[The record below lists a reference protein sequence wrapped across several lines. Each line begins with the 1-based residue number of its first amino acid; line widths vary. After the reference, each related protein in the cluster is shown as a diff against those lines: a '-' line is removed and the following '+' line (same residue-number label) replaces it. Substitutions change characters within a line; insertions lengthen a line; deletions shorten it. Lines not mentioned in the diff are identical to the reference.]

1 MEEESIIDMRNCRI
15 GEVLSPALASVSWRL
30 CAGQAWALVG
40 PSGGGKD
47 AFAAAVAGTVHVAPG
62 EGGWYQNSFTG
73 RTALVSFEAAAELL
87 RQERYNDDSDFV
99 EGGISEGTSVRAFIA
114 AGLPDADAGSYP
126 RGAGLESHP
135 AVIACGLT
143 AGESDP
149 RGCGEVPGGADAG
162 LLDRGLKRLS
172 TGECRRALLTRALAS
187 KPGLL
192 VVIDPY
198 EGLDTTTRSRLHTM
212 LDALAAASVAGDA
225 AAPALLI
232 VDRFEHLPAA
242 VNRIVEL
249 AGGAIVFAG
258 SRAEYEILLSSRA
271 STARIAASHA
281 PGRSTRTLQEMAAG
295 VLPSSSRQHPAG
307 GSREPLVELR
317 NVTVSWSGRAVLDG
331 ISWTVQ
337 PGEHWLVR
345 GPNGSGKTTLLE
357 LITGDNPQAYRED
370 VRVFGQRRGAGGTVW
385 ELKARLGIVS
395 YRLHLEYRYLD
406 GSSLEDVLVSGF
418 RDSIGL
424 YASASDGERAL
435 AAAWLALAGFR
446 GREHERFGKLSFGE
460 QRALLVARAAIKAP
474 ELLVLDEPCHGLD
487 EDQRRF
493 VMSLLSAIAARGES
507 TMLHVTHDPDEVQSF
522 EQHILELRPNS
533 TPSWSILPTCISG

>member
-1 MEEESIIDMRNCRI
+1 MEEESIINMRDCRI
-15 GEVLSPALASVSWRL
+15 GEVLSPALESVSWRL
-30 CAGQAWALVG
+30 CAGEAWAALG

-47 AFAAAVAGTVHVAPG
+47 AFAAAVAGRLTVAPG
-62 EGGWYQNSFTG
+62 EGGWYRNGFTG

-99 EGGISEGTSVRAFIA
+99 EGGLSEGTSMRSFIV
-114 AGLPDADAGSYP
+114 AGLPKEDARMYP
-126 RGAGLESHP
+126 GGAGLETHP
-135 AVIACGLT
+135 AVVACGLT
-143 AGESDP
+143 AG
-149 RGCGEVPGGADAG
+149 GVDAG

-172 TGECRRALLTRALAS
+172 TGECRRALLARALAS
-187 KPGLL
+187 KPGLI
-192 VVIDPY
+192 VAIDPY
-198 EGLDTTTRSRLHTM
+198 EGLDTATRSRLHAM
-212 LDALAAASVAGDA
+212 LDALAAASVAGVK

-249 AGGAIVFAG
+249 VAGAIVFAG
-258 SRAEYEILLSSRA
+258 SRTEYETQLSSRA
-271 STARIAASHA
+271 SASHVS
-281 PGRSTRTLQEMAAG
+281 GRATPVIPEMAAG
-295 VLPSSSRQHPAG
+295 ALPAASRQHPG
-307 GSREPLVELR
+307 YGSMEPLVELR

-331 ISWTVQ
+331 ISWTVRR
-337 PGEHWLVR
+337 GEHWLVR

-370 VRVFGQRRGAGGTVW
+370 VRVFGQRRGSGGTVW
-385 ELKARLGIVS
+385 ELKSRLGIVS

-406 GSSLEDVLVSGF
+406 QSSLEDVLVSGL

-435 AAAWLALAGFR
+435 AGAWLALAGFQGR
-446 GREHERFGKLSFGE
+446 GLERFERLSFGE

-487 EDQRRF
+487 EEQRRF

-522 EQHILELRPNS
+522 EQHILELRPGS
-533 TPSWSILPTCISG
+533 IPAWSILPSCISG

>member
-1 MEEESIIDMRNCRI
+1 MRNCRI
-15 GEVLSPALASVSWRL
+15 GEALSPALESVSWRL
-30 CAGQAWALVG
+30 RAGEAWAALG

-47 AFAAAVAGTVHVAPG
+47 AFAAALAGMVQVAPG
-62 EGGWYQNSFTG
+62 VGGWYQNGMAGS
-73 RTALVSFEAAAELL
+73 TALVSFEAAAELL

-114 AGLPDADAGSYP
+114 AGMPDDDTGLYP

-135 AVIACGLT
+135 AVMACGLT
-143 AGESDP
+143 A
-149 RGCGEVPGGADAG
+149 RGADRSAAGEVTGGGDAG

-172 TGECRRALLTRALAS
+172 TGECRRALLARALAS
-187 KPGLL
+187 RPRLL

-198 EGLDTTTRSRLHTM
+198 EGLDTATRARLHAM
-212 LDALAAASVAGDA
+212 LDALAAASVAGNA

-249 AGGAIVFAG
+249 AAGAIVFAG
-258 SRAEYEILLSSRA
+258 SRAEYETLLSSRA
-271 STARIAASHA
+271 SASPIAASRA
-281 PGRSTRTLQEMAAG
+281 PGLTTQAFPEMAAG
-295 VLPSSSRQHPAG
+295 VLSASSRQRPAD

-345 GPNGSGKTTLLE
+345 GPNGSGKSTLLE

-385 ELKARLGIVS
+385 ELKSRLGIVS

-406 GSSLEDVLVSGF
+406 ESSLEDVLVSGL

-435 AAAWLALAGFR
+435 SAAWLALAGFR
-446 GREHERFGKLSFGE
+446 GRERERFGKLSFGE
-460 QRALLVARAAIKAP
+460 QRAVLVARAAIKAP

-487 EDQRRF
+487 GDQRRF

-522 EQHILELRPNS
+522 EQRILELHPNS
-533 TPSWSILPTCISG
+533 TPSWSILSCDS

>member
-1 MEEESIIDMRNCRI
+1 MEEESFISMRDCRI
-15 GEVLSPALASVSWRL
+15 GDVLSPALESVSWRL
-30 CAGQAWALVG
+30 AAGEVWAVVG
-40 PSGGGKD
+40 PSGGGKED
-47 AFAAAVAGTVHVAPG
+47 FAAAVAGLLHVAPG
-62 EGGWYQNSFTG
+62 DGGWYRNGFAG

-99 EGGISEGTSVRAFIA
+99 EGGISEGTSVRAFIT
-114 AGLPDADAGSYP
+114 AGLQDDDADLYP
-126 RGAGLESHP
+126 RGTGLDSHP
-135 AVIACGLT
+135 AVLACGLT
-143 AGESDP
+143 
-149 RGCGEVPGGADAG
+149 GGDADAG

-172 TGECRRALLTRALAS
+172 TGECRRALLARALAS

-192 VVIDPY
+192 VAIDPY
-198 EGLDTTTRSRLHTM
+198 EGLDMATRSRLHTM

-225 AAPALLI
+225 TAPVLLI

-258 SRAEYEILLSSRA
+258 SRPEYETVLFSRA
-271 STARIAASHA
+271 SAGHPSGQETQA
-281 PGRSTRTLQEMAAG
+281 LQGMAEG
-295 VLPSSSRQHPAG
+295 VLPPSSRQHPVD
-307 GSREPLVELR
+307 GSSEPLVELR

-370 VRVFGQRRGAGGTVW
+370 VRVFGLRRGSGGTVW
-385 ELKARLGIVS
+385 ELKSRLGIVS

-406 GSSLEDVLVSGF
+406 ESSLEDVLVSGL

-435 AAAWLALAGFR
+435 AGTWLRLSGFY
-446 GREHERFGKLSFGE
+446 GRERERFGRLSFGE

-487 EDQRRF
+487 DDQRRF
-493 VMSLLSAIAARGES
+493 VMSLLSAIATRGES

-522 EQHILELRPNS
+522 ERHILELRPNS
-533 TPSWSILPTCISG
+533 TPSWFILPSCIS

>member
-1 MEEESIIDMRNCRI
+1 MEEESIIHMRNCRI
-15 GEVLSPALASVSWRL
+15 GEVRSPALASVSWRL
-30 CAGQAWALVG
+30 CAGEAWAALG

-47 AFAAAVAGTVHVAPG
+47 AFAAAVAGKVHVAPG
-62 EGGWYQNSFTG
+62 EGGWYQNGLTD

-114 AGLPDADAGSYP
+114 AGLPDDEAGSYP
-126 RGAGLESHP
+126 GGVGLERHP
-135 AVIACGLT
+135 AVIACGL
-143 AGESDP
+143 AG
-149 RGCGEVPGGADAG
+149 GGVDAG

-172 TGECRRALLTRALAS
+172 TGECRRALLARALAS
-187 KPGLL
+187 RPRLL

-198 EGLDTTTRSRLHTM
+198 EGLDTVTRSRLHTM
-212 LDALAAASVAGDA
+212 LDALAAASVAGDTA
-225 AAPALLI
+225 ASALLI

-249 AGGAIVFAG
+249 VAGAIVFAG
-258 SRAEYEILLSSRA
+258 SRAEYETLLFSRA
-271 STARIAASHA
+271 STARIAASQA
-281 PGRSTRTLQEMAAG
+281 PVTPARAVPEMSAG
-295 VLPSSSRQHPAG
+295 VLPVSSRPHKAD
-307 GSREPLVELR
+307 GSSEPLVELR

-331 ISWTVQ
+331 ISWTVR

-370 VRVFGQRRGAGGTVW
+370 VRVFGQRRGAGGTIW
-385 ELKARLGIVS
+385 ELKSRLGIVS

-406 GSSLEDVLVSGF
+406 ESSLEDVLVSGL

-435 AAAWLALAGFR
+435 AGAWLSLAGFR

-487 EDQRRF
+487 EEQRRF

-533 TPSWSILPTCISG
+533 TPSWSIISFDSCF